1 MCGIFGIVG
10 PEADRTTD
18 RQVENTLDLLSHRGP
33 DERGIWRDN
42 GIILGHTRLSIL
54 DLSSTGAQPMISAS
68 GDTVIAY
75 NGEIYGYGNL
85 ARDLASSGKSLR
97 GTSDT
102 EIVLESLELY
112 GNEKL
117 HAFNGMFGLA
127 HWRRREQEL
136 LLARDDI
143 GIKPLYYAA
152 LADSLIFCSELTPI
166 LRLDPVARDLDTE
179 ALGLYM
185 TLGMVPAPWTIARS
199 VRQLMPGERLVRN
212 RDGSLLRTRSKL
224 TGRVSTLP
232 KDTSELDQQ
241 LKRLI
246 IGATADQLI
255 ADVPVGV
262 LLSGGVDSSV
272 VAAAAARSTDQLRTF
287 SVIHDNPM
295 YDEREFARG
304 VASHI
309 GSKHTEIEMPTGG
322 LTTDELDGLVKHH
335 GDPFADSSSLP
346 TRRLAKEV
354 RRHVTVALSG
364 DGGDELFCG
373 YPRYWQGN
381 LVNGISKLPT
391 AARWAG
397 LQGLRL
403 ATKLA
408 PASRRGLPRRAAR
421 AFSLASR
428 PEYERAIGT
437 ICYFWPDE
445 QRKLFQPAYRSPFG
459 SLGSLIADR
468 SRAGIPSDTAEGCHF
483 MEQQLVLP
491 DDMLVKVDRMSMA
504 ESLEV
509 RPVLLDNRIVDF
521 SRQLPMKHKLSGK
534 EGKLVLKRIARDWV
548 PPWVVDRPK
557 KGFAVPL
564 LDFGGQVLADATRW
578 SLESHESPGR
588 SLLTNEAAKALAAE
602 FQRRGDGQD
611 PEDSAFRRSQRQWT
625 ITVLSLALSELRINT

>member
-10 PEADRTTD
+10 PVADQTTD
-18 RQVENTLDLLSHRGP
+18 GQVEKTLDLLSHRGP
-33 DERGIWRDN
+33 DQRGVWRDN
-42 GIILGHTRLSIL
+42 GIVLGHTRLSIL
-54 DLSSTGAQPMISAS
+54 DLSSTGTQPMISAS
-68 GDTVIAY
+68 GNSVIAY
-75 NGEIYGYGNL
+75 NGEIYGYDDL
-85 ARDLASSGKSLR
+85 AKDLASSGRSMR

-102 EIVLESLELY
+102 EVVLESLELH
-112 GNEKL
+112 GNNRL
-117 HAFNGMFGLA
+117 DAFNGMYGLGL
-127 HWRRREQEL
+127 WRRREQEL
-136 LLARDDI
+136 LLARDGI

-152 LADSLIFCSELTPI
+152 VAGSLIFCSELTPI
-166 LRLDPVARDLDTE
+166 LRLDPVARDLDIE

-185 TLGMVPAPWTIARS
+185 TLGMVPAPWTIAKS
-199 VRQLMPGERLVRN
+199 VRQLMPGERLLRK
-212 RDGSLLRTRSKL
+212 RDGSLSLDRPERSAD
-224 TGRVSTLP
+224 VSLLSADP
-232 KDTSELDQQ
+232 AELDQQ
-241 LKRLI
+241 LKQLI
-246 IGATADQLI
+246 IEATADQLI

-272 VAAAAARSTDQLRTF
+272 VAAAAAQSTDKLQTF
-287 SVIHDNPM
+287 SVIHENPM

-304 VASHI
+304 VAAHI
-309 GSKHTEIEMPTGG
+309 GSKHTEIEMPAGG
-322 LTTDELDGLVKHH
+322 LTQDELDSLVRHH

-346 TRRLAKEV
+346 TRRLAREV

-381 LVNGISKLPT
+381 LVNRIAQLPG
-391 AARWAG
+391 AARWLG
-397 LQGLRL
+397 LHSLEL
-403 ATKLA
+403 ATQIA
-408 PASRRGLPRRAAR
+408 PASLRGTPRRAAR
-421 AFSLASR
+421 AFSLAGR
-428 PEYERAIGT
+428 PEHERAIGT

-445 QRKLFQPAYRSPFG
+445 QRKLLRPEHHSPAA
-459 SLGSLIADR
+459 SLRNLITGR

-521 SRQLPMKHKLSGK
+521 SRNLPMAQKLSGK
-534 EGKLVLKRIARDWV
+534 DGKLILKRIARDWV

-578 SLESHESPGR
+578 SLESRESPAR
-588 SLLTNEAAKALAAE
+588 ELLTDEAAKALAAE
-602 FQRRGDGQD
+602 FRRRGDGRD

-625 ITVLSLALSELRINT
+625 ITMLCLALSELRVNV